1 MRAQFSRLWTQNHA
15 AWIWSSATSWA
26 PWTSYL
32 SWSQFPHL
40 WNGGYISTNIQGLL
54 WRLRENLQCTI
65 WCRVIIDI
73 SCHLIFSVFFKDFL
87 VHALHTVICSSWILF
102 GCPAWGKITFS
113 HIVSP
118 FPSLLSL
125 LWKIASHLFTS
136 HMVLCHCC
144 VVFWPFPAPKQ
155 QILLYCD
162 CIPLLHLIA
171 YILSTFIFYFFHLL
185 LFTPSD
191 EPRIYFVNK

>member
-40 WNGGYISTNIQGLL
+40 WNGGYINTNIQGLL
-54 WRLRENLQCTI
+54 WRLKENMQCTI

-73 SCHLIFSVFFKDFL
+73 SCHLIFSIFFKDFL

-102 GCPAWGKITFS
+102 GCPAWGRITYS

-125 LWKIASHLFTS
+125 LWKIAISSFQFS
-136 HMVLCHCC
+136 YGFM
-144 VVFWPFPAPKQ
+144 
-155 QILLYCD
+155 
-162 CIPLLHLIA
+162 PLLCDLLAISCTKTTNTSLLWLYSIIALDSINFINLHFLFFSPTLI
-171 YILSTFIFYFFHLL
+171 YSFRWT
-185 LFTPSD
+185 
-191 EPRIYFVNK
+191 